1 MPVDHA
7 QSKGL
12 RRILPVEAYTLRNFV
27 ALPIIQPRAPR
38 GVSRPT
44 RRTVILLPAA
54 VGAAVAPLALTLG
67 ASADASALAFVAD
80 IYNAYKGKE
89 AKGRPL
95 DDERAIRRAFEPS
108 LAALMV
114 RDQKLAAKRG
124 EVGLLDFDPFVDAQD
139 WEISDF
145 DIAANDT
152 TPGKAT
158 ATVKFTNFNK
168 PVTVRLDL
176 IKIKNDWRIADITW
190 TRDGKADSL
199 RKIYGR

>member
-1 MPVDHA
+1 MPADHA

-12 RRILPVEAYTLRNFV
+12 REIFPVEACILRNFV
-27 ALPIIQPRAPR
+27 ALPIIEPTAPHW
-38 GVSRPT
+38 GSMPT
-44 RRTVILLPAA
+44 RRTFILAA
-54 VGAAVAPLALTLG
+54 ALGAAVTLFALPLR
-67 ASADASALAFVAD
+67 ASAEASALAFVSD

-114 RDQKLAAKRG
+114 RDQKFAAKRG

-139 WEISDF
+139 WEISDL
-145 DIAANDT
+145 DIAVDDSA
-152 TPGKAT
+152 PGKAT
-158 ATVKFTNFNK
+158 ATVKFINFNK
-168 PVTVRLDL
+168 PVSVRLDL

-190 TRDGKADSL
+190 TRDGKADNL

>member
-1 MPVDHA
+1 MPIRA
-7 QSKGL
+7 
-12 RRILPVEAYTLRNFV
+12 RR
-27 ALPIIQPRAPR
+27 PR
-38 GVSRPT
+38 G
-44 RRTVILLPAA
+44 A
-54 VGAAVAPLALTLG
+54 
-67 ASADASALAFVAD
+67 
-80 IYNAYKGKE
+80 
-89 AKGRPL
+89 PL

-168 PVTVRLDL
+168 PVTGRLRL
-176 IKIKNDWRIADITW
+176 IKIKNDWPIADSTW

>member
-38 GVSRPT
+38 GVSMPT

-89 AKGRPL
+89 AKGRPA
-95 DDERAIRRAFEPS
+95 RRRARHPPRLRT
-108 LAALMV
+108 LA
-114 RDQKLAAKRG
+114 RG
-124 EVGLLDFDPFVDAQD
+124 TDGQRPEARRQ
-139 WEISDF
+139 
-145 DIAANDT
+145 
-152 TPGKAT
+152 
-158 ATVKFTNFNK
+158 
-168 PVTVRLDL
+168 
-176 IKIKNDWRIADITW
+176 
-190 TRDGKADSL
+190 TR
-199 RKIYGR
+199 